1 MSGTTLSNVS
11 KFGAKFCFF
20 AIAVCIS
27 WIGAGLAYLGFVLP
41 GLLWCSNF
49 VSNESISLMFVFIV
63 GCFGVA
69 VWGAGL
75 AVLCMIMTVE

>member
-1 MSGTTLSNVS
+1 VSGTAKSSIS
-11 KFGAKFCFF
+11 KAGTKFSYFV
-20 AIAVCIS
+20 AAVWIS

-63 GCFGVA
+63 GCVGVA

-75 AVLCMIMTVE
+75 GVLCLIMTVE